1 MAEPTVASREG
12 VVKTR
17 TTVRAGVLAAG
28 IGGAVLALPA
38 PAMAD
43 HTHVMVLGN
52 GQCVVMAEN
61 AGEEAVALP
70 LAVFEKNPNVDI
82 SPTAL
87 RMHPLHVLVHQGR
100 PGENNALYVYG
111 TPAADAACAAG
122 IVNR

>member
-1 MAEPTVASREG
+1 MWVIASTGDASQPETARD
-12 VVKTR
+12 VS
-17 TTVRAGVLAAG
+17 
-28 IGGAVLALPA
+28 
-38 PAMAD
+38 
-43 HTHVMVLGN
+43 VMVLGN
-52 GQCVVMAEN
+52 GRCVVMAEN

-70 LAVFEKNPNVDI
+70 LAVFENNPNVDI